1 MRFVPRSGIVAALSL
16 AACAAAW
23 LSAAPAGDNA
33 RFSRDVYPILR
44 EANCR
49 ACHTTDGVA
58 SATRVHFPA
67 ESATDEVI
75 ESFGTSLRVVVD
87 REDPARSLL
96 LTKPTNRMQH
106 TGGQLI
112 VPGSAEEKVLAGWV
126 NYLARVDLP
135 PDPNRGETAVPPGR
149 PTIRRL
155 THSQYNNT
163 VRDLLG
169 DQTTPAD
176 RFPGEDYVNGFR
188 NQALAQSISPV
199 LAEAYSKAAEKLAR
213 SAFRNG
219 DAQGLVPCKPA
230 AAVDKLCAA
239 KFVRAFG
246 KKAFRRPLGD
256 DEAESFARLLLAE
269 AEDAGEFV
277 AGVRIVVE
285 AMLQS
290 PDFLFVVEQGG
301 ENTGYELAARLSY
314 FLWDTMPDA
323 ELFRAA
329 STGEILGEEGIDQQA
344 RRMLGD
350 PRARQAL
357 DQFIA
362 QWLRFDRV
370 LGAIKDA
377 VLYKEFTPQVS
388 EALTE
393 ETRRFVHHLIWNDRD
408 FMEFFTADYTF
419 VNSFVAE
426 LYEIPQPQANFA
438 MVSLPVESG
447 RAGILGQGSFLT
459 QTGKPDETSPTE
471 RGLFVREHFLCQH
484 VPPPP
489 PNAAASLPPL
499 TMDSRPLTTRERLVE
514 MHLKE
519 ESCQSCHRL
528 VDPIGFGLEKY
539 DTTGRKRDKQH
550 ITVEPNRYESKKG
563 IKPKEYD
570 LDIDTSASVA
580 GIAGSEFSTPGE
592 LGKILADQP
601 ACQKC
606 IVKQLFRY
614 AFGRLETGADD
625 ASIDEMYQ
633 AFRGS
638 RFRFQQ
644 LIISLV
650 KSDAFR
656 RVGGG

>member
-1 MRFVPRSGIVAALSL
+1 MLSL
-16 AACAAAW
+16 AACVAAW
-23 LSAAPAGDNA
+23 LSAAPADDTVQ
-33 RFSRDVYPILR
+33 FSRDVYPVLQ

-49 ACHTTDGVA
+49 ACHTSDGVA
-58 SATRVHFPA
+58 SATRVHFPL
-67 ESATDEVI
+67 ESATDQAI
-75 ESFGTSLRVVVD
+75 ETFGAALRAVVD
-87 REDPARSLL
+87 REDPTRSLL
-96 LTKPTNRMQH
+96 LTKPTNRIQH

-112 VPGSAEEKVLAGWV
+112 EPGSAEEEMLIGWV

-135 PDPNRGETAVPPGR
+135 TDPNRRETALPPGR

-213 SAFRNG
+213 TAFRNG
-219 DAQGLVPCKPA
+219 DARGLVPCKPTVV
-230 AAVDKLCAA
+230 VDRACAA
-239 KFVRAFG
+239 KFARAFG

-256 DEAESFARLLLAE
+256 DEAESFAKLLLAE

-277 AGVRIVVE
+277 AGARIVVE

-290 PDFLFVVEQGG
+290 PDFLFIVEQGE
-301 ENTGYELAARLSY
+301 ENTAYELAARLSY

-323 ELFRAA
+323 ELIRAA
-329 STGEILGEEGIDQQA
+329 SSGEILSDEGIDKQA
-344 RRMLGD
+344 RRMLED

-393 ETRRFVHHLIWNDRD
+393 ETRRFVHHLIWNDRN

-426 LYEIPQPQANFA
+426 LYEIPQPRENFA
-438 MVSLPVESG
+438 MVSLPRDSG

-489 PNAAASLPPL
+489 PNATASLPPL

-519 ESCQSCHRL
+519 KSCESCHRL

-550 ITVEPNRYESKKG
+550 ITVEPNRYERKKG
-563 IKPKEYD
+563 IKPKEFD

-580 GIAGSEFSTPGE
+580 GVADSEFSTPRE
-592 LGKILADQP
+592 LGKILAAQP

-614 AFGRLETGADD
+614 AFGRSETGADEG
-625 ASIDEMYQ
+625 SIDEMYQ
-633 AFRGS
+633 VFRGS
-638 RFRFQQ
+638 RFRFQE

-650 KSDAFR
+650 KSDTFR
-656 RVGGG
+656 NVGGG